1 MAHHYSLSALKQSL
15 LHFLVGKLLNG
26 LIGLLTI
33 MLLVRTVGPAEYGV
47 YIAFAALQVSLL
59 AASALGIETAA
70 ERFLP
75 EFRSQHD
82 DRELSG
88 LVLLALGARAA
99 TLLLLV
105 VAGWLV
111 APWLTAAL
119 GLADYVYLFRLWLL
133 AIFCNGM
140 LALSV
145 ALLEAMLHQRQAARC
160 TTVYSGLRLLLL
172 LSSMQA
178 GTLDLAA
185 LVYVEIAA
193 AGVAAI
199 TACTL
204 LLRRFSGP
212 GWRSGWEIALRHRQ
226 RMGRFAVFN
235 YSAQLV
241 FQLFNAQAMKLLVTR
256 LLGLIQAGRYGFVYN
271 LSDTVQRYLP
281 AQLLL
286 RLIKPVFVSRYLRTR
301 DFSLLNDMARLILK
315 LNLLLLTPGIALA
328 AVYGDAVLGWLSDG
342 RYGDAGWVLVGVLG
356 LLVSS
361 SHQQVLSL
369 LAGTLER
376 NAMQLCAGLASS
388 LALPCAWFLLPL
400 FGIYGAIVSSAIGGL
415 IYNLIAIIYLRR
427 AGYDYRPDG
436 RGALIF
442 MLAGAALCAVAG
454 LMRLSWPGMTG
465 GAMAL
470 LLGAPVYLLIVRGMG
485 AFSDAERAMLNA
497 VLPRKVFVF

>member
-1 MAHHYSLSALKQSL
+1 MAHPYHLAALRQSL

-33 MLLVRTVGPAEYGV
+33 MLLVRAVAPAEYGV
-47 YIAFAALQVSLL
+47 YIAFVALQVTLL
-59 AASALGIETAA
+59 AASALGIETSA

-75 EFRSQHD
+75 EFRSHHD
-82 DRELSG
+82 DRALGG
-88 LVLLALGARAA
+88 LVLLALAGRGA
-99 TLLLLV
+99 TLLLLLLLGQLL
-105 VAGWLV
+105 AQ
-111 APWLTAAL
+111 PLTALL
-119 GLADYVYLFRLWLL
+119 GLAAYVLPFRLWLL
-133 AIFCNGM
+133 AICCNGM
-140 LALSV
+140 LALAV

-172 LSSMQA
+172 LLCMQI
-178 GTLDLAA
+178 GVLDLVL
-185 LVYVEIAA
+185 LVQVEIAA
-193 AGVAAI
+193 AGIAAA
-199 TACTL
+199 TACGL
-204 LLRRFSGP
+204 LARRFTGP
-212 GWRSGWEIALRHRQ
+212 GWRTGWDLARAHRH
-226 RMGRFAVFN
+226 RMGRFALFN

-241 FQLFNAQAMKLLVTR
+241 FQLFNAEAMKLLVTR

-286 RLIKPVFVSRYLRTR
+286 RLIKPVFVSRYTR
-301 DFSLLNDMARLILK
+301 SNDFSQLNDMARLILK
-315 LNLLLLTPGIALA
+315 LNLLLLAPGIALA
-328 AVYGDAVLGWLSDG
+328 AVYGGDLLGWLSGG
-342 RYGDAGWVLVGVLG
+342 RYGDAQWVLVGVLC
-356 LLVSS
+356 LLVAT

-376 NAMQLCAGLASS
+376 NAMQLCAGLASA

-400 FGIYGAIVSSAIGGL
+400 FGIYGAIVSSALGGL

-427 AGYDYRPDG
+427 AGYDYRPDV

-442 MLAGAALCAVAG
+442 LLAGAALCAVAG

-465 GAMAL
+465 GAVAL